1 LTCGHPMFVEKQRRF
16 PMFCL
21 VYTCVYIIIYII
33 IYIYTDIWYMC
44 SFLLVSC
51 VFSYF
56 NPLDRSRCFPV
67 IYEDR

>member
-1 LTCGHPMFVEKQRRF
+1 
-16 PMFCL
+16 
-21 VYTCVYIIIYII
+21 
-33 IYIYTDIWYMC
+33 MC

-67 IYEDR
+67 IYEDKSSLNDSFIDSINGI